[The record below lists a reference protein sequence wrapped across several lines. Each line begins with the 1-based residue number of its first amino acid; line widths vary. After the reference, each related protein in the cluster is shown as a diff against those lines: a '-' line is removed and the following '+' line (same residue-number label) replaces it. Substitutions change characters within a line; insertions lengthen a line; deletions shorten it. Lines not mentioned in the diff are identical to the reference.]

1 MAKYSSQFSSV
12 TMAVSPLG
20 SAVTSATGVNGFM
33 GLLNASSTGLAKIS
47 EVYMGGEAASASQ
60 VASMALTRA
69 TTLANTATA
78 GLATS
83 ILTDA
88 TATAPASTPL
98 AFTQWVT
105 TAAPVGSA
113 NALLHLSYNAYGGIV
128 RWVSSPDQN
137 ITLFGTAAFTTQG
150 TGGEVLLTQIAGTA
164 SAMSGHILYEI
175 V

>member
-12 TMAVSPLG
+12 TMAVTALG
-20 SAVTSATGVNGFM
+20 SSISTTGVNAFF
-33 GLLNASSTGLAKIS
+33 GLLNGSSVGMLKIS
-47 EVYMGGEAASASQ
+47 EVYMGGEAATSSQ

-69 TTLANTATA
+69 TTLAVTATA

-88 TATAPASTPL
+88 VAVAPASTPT
-98 AFTQWVT
+98 AFTQWLTT
-105 TAAPVGSA
+105 TAPIGSA

-137 ITLFGTAAFTTQG
+137 ITLYGTAAFSTQG

>member
-12 TMAVSPLG
+12 TMTVASLG
-20 SAVTSATGVNGFM
+20 GGIALTGVNGFF
-33 GLLNASSTGLAKIS
+33 GLLNGSSVGMLKIS
-47 EVYMGGEAASASQ
+47 EVYIGGEAASTSQ

-88 TATAPASTPL
+88 TAVAPASTPT

-105 TAAPVGSA
+105 TAAPVGSV

-137 ITLFGTAAFTTQG
+137 ITLYGNAAFSTQG

-164 SAMSGHILYEI
+164 SAMSGHILYE
-175 V
+175 VV